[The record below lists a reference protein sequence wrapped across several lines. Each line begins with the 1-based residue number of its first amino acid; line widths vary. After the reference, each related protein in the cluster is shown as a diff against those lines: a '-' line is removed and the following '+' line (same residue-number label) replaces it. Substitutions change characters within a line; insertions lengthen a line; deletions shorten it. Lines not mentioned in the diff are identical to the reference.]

1 MPSSEKPQQE
11 DLRLECMQPQDMT
24 HEGGGG
30 SHERVHPWD
39 GTLCIAFCCYCCCL
53 CPLLLSS
60 VQWSAHL
67 LVPTMPCTTTHLA
80 MGHDHGCYDSMS
92 VPPVDTVPLEQI
104 VCGTRV
110 LMDLVDSGGQFP
122 LDLFR
127 NRIA

>member
-1 MPSSEKPQQE
+1 
-11 DLRLECMQPQDMT
+11 
-24 HEGGGG
+24 
-30 SHERVHPWD
+30 
-39 GTLCIAFCCYCCCL
+39 
-53 CPLLLSS
+53 
-60 VQWSAHL
+60 
-67 LVPTMPCTTTHLA
+67 